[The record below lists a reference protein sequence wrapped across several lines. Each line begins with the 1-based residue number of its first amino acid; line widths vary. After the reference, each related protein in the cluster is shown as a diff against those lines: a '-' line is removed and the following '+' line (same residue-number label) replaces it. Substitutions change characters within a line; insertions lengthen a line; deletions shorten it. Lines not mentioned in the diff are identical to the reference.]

1 MMALRPLHVLCR
13 THRTAPPQ
21 TLQAYQPL
29 VQAEGLPYLTF
40 YNADLQAEDTAI
52 LHAALKTNGTLTAES
67 CARIMKLPRDQNSW
81 PLPRSAK
88 HIRARLD
95 WLLTRLLSG
104 SKKA

>member
-1 MMALRPLHVLCR
+1 ML
-13 THRTAPPQ
+13 TEGPPR
-21 TLQAYQPL
+21 LS
-29 VQAEGLPYLTF
+29 VC
-40 YNADLQAEDTAI
+40 NADLQAEDTAI
-52 LHAALKTNGTLTAES
+52 LHAALKTNGTLTVDS

-104 SKKA
+104 GKKA

>member
-1 MMALRPLHVLCR
+1 MCCVGFTGQLTPHAHEACHARVRAENL
-13 THRTAPPQ
+13 PQ
-21 TLQAYQPL
+21 LSVYDA
-29 VQAEGLPYLTF
+29 A
-40 YNADLQAEDTAI
+40 LQAEDTAI
-52 LHAALKTNGTLTAES
+52 LHAALKTNGTLTVDS

-104 SKKA
+104 GKKA